1 MIKNRLKRHKI
12 QMAVLKNS
20 NLLFKSHYGGR
31 LGLGNIGTRQNGGE
45 MDAVLEL
52 LPCES
57 IGVTSCKR
65 GKWEEDEAARGT
77 TFPVVTAVA
86 ANACHAIAILPFFA
100 PLPLHS
106 CDRMDRLYQPMIYKP
121 VQVVNKRQSHLE
133 REIKLELSISINHK
147 ELGISCC

>member
-20 NLLFKSHYGGR
+20 NLVFKSHYGGR

-52 LPCES
+52 LPCET

-65 GKWEEDEAARGT
+65 GKREEDEAARGT

-86 ANACHAIAILPFFA
+86 ANACHAIAILSFFA

-133 REIKLELSISINHK
+133 REIQP
-147 ELGISCC
+147 